1 MIGVK
6 LRRPTRRVRNF
17 HRLDHIS
24 SRYML
29 LVAGS
34 RETGKLVV
42 AQNQVIKSQP
52 ALSDASLSFQ
62 R

>member
-1 MIGVK
+1 
-6 LRRPTRRVRNF
+6 
-17 HRLDHIS
+17 
-24 SRYML
+24 ML